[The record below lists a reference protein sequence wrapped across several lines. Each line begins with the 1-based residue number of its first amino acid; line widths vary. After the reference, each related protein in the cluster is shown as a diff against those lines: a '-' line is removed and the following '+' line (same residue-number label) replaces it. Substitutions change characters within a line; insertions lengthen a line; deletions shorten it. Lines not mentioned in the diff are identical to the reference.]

1 MLMQFCDPSFKR
13 KEGSEGGRKER
24 REEGRK
30 EGRKEG
36 KNYIYKLDMQLAI
49 YLEWK
54 ENHNKTVELGSFSS
68 LSSERVSRK

>member
-1 MLMQFCDPSFKR
+1 MSPLSKGR
-13 KEGSEGGRKER
+13 KEGREGGK
-24 REEGRK
+24 EEGRK

-54 ENHNKTVELGSFSS
+54 ENHNKTVELGRFSS